1 MNWLSQMIH
10 TEIDLTRMYPAD
22 QPRSRTPKVKTKVVD
37 HAAVKRSNKVRA
49 RYLKALGNDRIT
61 AEQLRVRL
69 GELDMETN
77 DIRAV
82 RTMLAR
88 LLADGL
94 VIKDAPSRHRSILWS
109 AAKEQGK

>member
-49 RYLKALGNDRIT
+49 GQDMNGTLNKQN
-61 AEQLRVRL
+61 
-69 GELDMETN
+69 GE
-77 DIRAV
+77 
-82 RTMLAR
+82 
-88 LLADGL
+88 
-94 VIKDAPSRHRSILWS
+94 
-109 AAKEQGK
+109 